1 MKLSIILVFI
11 CAFLVIPFARAIDTD
26 KDGISDEDE
35 LSYAKEFAPI
45 LYFEKGEE
53 VYPVAVEYHIKNSN
67 LNKSVDGENILVD
80 SNPSAEN
87 LSKYKNPDENYYLDN
102 RKGSIDDNGIIED
115 YINEMEELGY
125 AVYARV
131 TPSGSNIV
139 IQYWFFYAFNK
150 GPLNI
155 HEGDWEM
162 VQLIIDPSSQPTYAM
177 YSQHNGGQKAEWKD
191 VEKDGNH
198 IKVYVARGS
207 HANYFMYYQGKT
219 GLANDAVG
227 KNGKIIYPDDYNLV
241 ILWEKGNHI
250 SQQNWIDFAG
260 RWGEFGSA
268 EDELRGKRGPYGPA
282 YRENGEMWNKPVE
295 WGESLSSLSPLMLKL
310 DWFFYNFVLIFM
322 LLTVLSLLIIL
333 FSIYRRYK
341 KTGKK
346 SLFFL
351 SIDGMNAKSIGN
363 ILCILGIVI
372 AFLSLLF
379 PWYSVF
385 VDIQAGSYKTP
396 GMVKI
401 ISIDGMEGIKLNLM
415 EKNSGLVQFFSFP
428 IPFSYVIGIGLFLF
442 ILGFIGIIESRKA
455 GRKYISRGIK
465 LMVPFILIIAVA
477 ILISRIPSMQSIPY
491 QDDIKE
497 IMEKISSSPL
507 KGDENLLLPNYGS
520 LHLKWGIDIGAIM
533 LLISGIIL
541 IIAGIIEIKA
551 KEEVK

>member
-1 MKLSIILVFI
+1 MKYTKILVLA
-11 CAFLVIPFARAIDTD
+11 CVFLLFPVARGLDTD

-35 LSYAKEFAPI
+35 LSLAKEFAPV

-53 VYPVAVEYHIKNSN
+53 VYPVAIEYHIKNSN

-80 SNPSAEN
+80 PNPSAEN

-102 RKGSIDDNGIIED
+102 RKGSIDDNGIIDD
-115 YINEMEELGY
+115 YTNEMKELGY
-125 AVYARV
+125 TVYARV
-131 TPSGSNIV
+131 TPSGSNRV

-150 GPLNI
+150 GPLNT

-162 VQLIIDPSSQPTYAM
+162 VQLVIDSSSQPSYAV

-207 HANYFMYYQGKT
+207 HANYFRYYQGKT

-227 KNGKIIYPDDYNLV
+227 KNGKIISPDDYDLV
-241 ILWEKGNHI
+241 ILGEKGNHI

-295 WGESLSSLSPLMLKL
+295 WGEKASSLNPLMLKL
-310 DWFFYNFVLIFM
+310 DWFFYNFVLIFIV
-322 LLTVLSLLIIL
+322 LTLISLSIII

-346 SLFFL
+346 VLSLI
-351 SIDGMNAKSIGN
+351 SIDGINAKSIGN
-363 ILCILGIVI
+363 ILCIVGIVI
-372 AFLSLLF
+372 AILSLFF

-385 VDIQAGSYKTP
+385 VDVQTGSYKTP

-401 ISIDGMEGIKLNLM
+401 ISIDGMEGIRLNLM

-428 IPFSYVIGIGLFLF
+428 IPFSYVIGIGLLLF
-442 ILGFIGIIESRKA
+442 ILGCIGINESRKA
-455 GRKYISRGIK
+455 GKKYISRGIK

-507 KGDENLLLPNYGS
+507 KGDEKILLPNYGS
-520 LHLKWGIDIGAIM
+520 LHLKWGVDIGAIM
-533 LLISGIIL
+533 LLISGIL
-541 IIAGIIEIKA
+541 LLIAGIIEIKA
-551 KEEVK
+551 KEEFK